1 MIFSLFS
8 YIWLLIILILISPN
22 RVEVWEAATTL
33 AFIPVIIICSYAAE
47 KGWLDLLFCQGTDN
61 KVTEKTFSLFIYLDT
76 SLLSWINLF
85 IGVALPGWLLI
96 SIFQNNSSV

>member
-22 RVEVWEAATTL
+22 RVEVWEAGTTL
-33 AFIPVIIICSYAAE
+33 AFIPVIILCSYAAE

-61 KVTEKTFSLFIYLDT
+61 KVTGLAFINSENLMQTKSTAELCIYALSGIGKSRCFLKLKFIY
-76 SLLSWINLF
+76 
-85 IGVALPGWLLI
+85 
-96 SIFQNNSSV
+96 